1 MWIRLNQ
8 LEEEAGVMTP
18 VMFRVFP
25 ALEVGERKQTKKKLQ
40 EVAVSLT
47 FTGVGWLTRHTFTKP
62 TS

>member
-8 LEEEAGVMTP
+8 LEEEVGVMTP
-18 VMFRVFP
+18 VLFRVFP
-25 ALEVGERKQTKKKLQ
+25 ALEVGERKNKKKLQ

>member
-1 MWIRLNQ
+1 MRLNR
-8 LEEEAGVMTP
+8 LEEEEVGVTTLTI
-18 VMFRVFP
+18 FP
-25 ALEVGERKQTKKKLQ
+25 ALKVAQ